1 LATTTTDPID
11 HKTGDEESEIDLRE
25 YIGIILDGWPWILA
39 LAIFGLLI
47 ATYFAWKTPPVY
59 QATSLMRVE
68 QSQNMAPQAFME
80 QQISGG
86 SSAIKAVSAEAAVLR
101 SRSVVGD
108 AVDDLHLRVSAQ
120 PVYLPVLGEP
130 IARYVTAAMR
140 GSLDMPFLSGYAWGN
155 ESANVTR
162 IQLPDHVQSASF
174 GLVAGKGD
182 EYTLTDDDGNAIL
195 KGKVGVTTSGT
206 LRGIGDIKI
215 FVESINAR
223 PDTHFRVNYVPRAA
237 AIGRLQSR
245 LTIVEQP
252 QGSGLLNLT
261 YHGPSPRVAER
272 QLDAIMSAY
281 LQQNVEKQS
290 EQAQRRLDFLKKQLP
305 DLREERD
312 VAEDKLRDYQTES
325 GTLDLSTEAQAIFQR
340 LTNIDQQ
347 MAQIELQ
354 RQELLQEYTQQAPQV
369 IAAGEKRAGLQRQR
383 EELQA
388 QLKTLPKAESR
399 LLELRRDVEV
409 NNQLYT
415 QLLNT
420 SQGLE
425 ITKAGITGVSHI
437 VDSAYASNGKVAPQR
452 GLWLVIGLLAG
463 IVAAVLLVLTRA
475 LLRVTVDDPNEV
487 ESKYGLPVYATVPF
501 SSSEMAMNR
510 RADGV
515 NLLAVQK
522 PDDPTIESIRSLRTS
537 LQFAMIEGNTKYIAI
552 TGPTPACGK
561 SFIAANTAA
570 LVAHAGARVL
580 LIDSDLRRGQLFR
593 TFGLEQGPGFSE
605 VLSGDVDVESAIQK
619 TDVDNLDVL
628 TTGKRPP
635 NPAELLISRHF
646 EEMKT
651 KLDKK
656 YDYVLFDLPPVLNV
670 TDANIVANH
679 VAATFLVVRSEH
691 STGHEVDQA
700 IRRMNRD
707 EIKLTGA
714 IFNGLKVNRRR
725 YGYSKY
731 GYYAYQY

>member
-1 LATTTTDPID
+1 MATVDAHD
-11 HKTGDEESEIDLRE
+11 ASQRRDDDEKEIDLRE
-25 YIGIILDGWPWILA
+25 YIGIVLDGWPWIATCAVL
-39 LAIFGLLI
+39 GLLI

-80 QQISGG
+80 QQLTGG
-86 SSAIKAVSAEAAVLR
+86 SSNLKAVSAEAAVIR

-108 AVDDLHLRVSAQ
+108 AVDDLHLRVRAAPDYF
-120 PVYLPVLGEP
+120 PVIGEP
-130 IARYVTAAMR
+130 IARFVTANFKGR
-140 GSLDMPFLSGYAWGN
+140 FDIPFASGYAWGN
-155 ESANVTR
+155 ESVNVTR
-162 IQLPDHVQSASF
+162 IEMPDAVNSASF
-174 GLVAGKGD
+174 QLVANG
-182 EYTLTDDDGNAIL
+182 ENQFTLYNRDGQQVL
-195 KGKVGVTTSGT
+195 KGRVGTTASGQAP
-206 LRGIGDIKI
+206 GIGPIKI
-215 FVESINAR
+215 FVEALQAR
-223 PDTHFRVNYVPRAA
+223 AGTHFTVRYVPRPA
-237 AIGRLQSR
+237 AIGSLQSK

-261 YHGPSPRVAER
+261 LQGSSPAEAER
-272 QLDAIMSAY
+272 QLDAVMTSYI
-281 LQQNVEKQS
+281 QQNVEKQS
-290 EQAQRRLDFLKKQLP
+290 EQAQRRLDFLKEQLP
-305 DLREERD
+305 QLKEERD
-312 VAEDKLRDYQTES
+312 LAENKLRDYQTES
-325 GTLDLSTEAQAIFQR
+325 GTLDLSAEANSVFQR
-340 LTNIDQQ
+340 LTNLDQQ
-347 MAQIELQ
+347 IAQTELQ
-354 RQELLQEYTQQAPQV
+354 RQELMQEYTQRAPQV
-369 IAAGEKRAGLQRQR
+369 QAANDKRASLVRQR
-383 EELQA
+383 NELQQ
-388 QLKTLPKAESR
+388 QLKTLPKAESQ
-399 LLELRRDVEV
+399 LLQLRRDVEV

-437 VDSAYASNGKVAPQR
+437 VDSAYASNGKIAPKR
-452 GLWLVIGLLAG
+452 RLWLLIGLLAG
-463 IVAAVLLVLTRA
+463 IVAAILLILTRA
-475 LLRVTVDDPNEV
+475 LLRVTVDDPTEI

-501 SSSEMAMNR
+501 SSWEGTIKR
-510 RADGV
+510 RKRGF
-515 NLLAVQK
+515 NLLAVHR
-522 PDDPTIESIRSLRTS
+522 PDDPTVESIRSLRTS
-537 LQFAMIEGNTKYIAI
+537 LQFAMIEGDTKYIAI

-570 LVAHAGARVL
+570 LIAQAGARVL

-605 VLSGDVDVESAIQK
+605 VLSGDITVDSAIQK
-619 TDVDNLDVL
+619 SEVDNLDVL

-646 EEMKT
+646 DEMKT
-651 KLDKK
+651 QLENK

-700 IRRMNRD
+700 IRRMHRD
-707 EIKLTGA
+707 DLKLTGA